1 MGVIGMIFVGLGDFH
16 FNQIASYPLFY
27 LSPIMFGVFL
37 ILLSSIIGHNI
48 KSWSHIVNPFLWIS
62 KNGITVLACHVYL
75 IICSNTVLKA
85 LKLSSFPQLF
95 YPLMTR
101 QFFAI
106 FMKSLKT
113 SVCHESLGRTF
124 QA

>member
-1 MGVIGMIFVGLGDFH
+1 MNDPKEKEYGIEKMWEVLPEVETELSIPT
-16 FNQIASYPLFY
+16 NQRITKLKRED
-27 LSPIMFGVFL
+27 LDQLIMQENIEENSL
-37 ILLSSIIGHNI
+37 TNMYSISFS
-48 KSWSHIVNPFLWIS
+48 KSFD
-62 KNGITVLACHVYL
+62 
-75 IICSNTVLKA
+75 A
-85 LKLSSFPQLF
+85 LPQLF